1 MYVIRK
7 EGRLH
12 RMWHGRKEKRTK
24 QDGQTHLSWHRK
36 DSLQCSSTPMSCG
49 AYMKAI
55 CAEKEETEQIQDGT
69 RWSWPLALLGPD
81 MESGSSSELITFQLL
96 FAQVTEKTLSPPRTS
111 YPIKPSTV
119 LWCFTNFG
127 VPSSYP
133 GTFHDADC
141 AVCIA

>member
-12 RMWHGRKEKRTK
+12 RMWYGREEKRTK
-24 QDGQTHLSWHRK
+24 QDGQTHLSWHPK

-49 AYMKAI
+49 AYVKAL
-55 CAEKEETEQIQDGT
+55 CAEKEVTEQIQDGT

-81 MESGSSSELITFQLL
+81 MESGSSSELIISQLL
-96 FAQVTEKTLSPPRTS
+96 FAQVTEKTLSTPRTP
-111 YPIKPSTV
+111 YPIKPSTI
-119 LWCFTNFG
+119 LWCFTNFS

-133 GTFHDADC
+133 GPFHDADC
-141 AVCIA
+141 TVCIA